1 MLAVVCEAGR
11 VQLSIAAVP
20 VGGGGVDGGGGGRR
34 PAALVLRAAGG
45 CCCAHIK
52 TIYIYIHVYVQCRTQ
67 SAALVA
73 AEEGPN
79 FRSGLLVAL
88 LVVLLV
94 GPVCD

>member
-45 CCCAHIK
+45 CCCAHI
-52 TIYIYIHVYVQCRTQ
+52 ISIYIHVYVQCRTQ

-73 AEEGPN
+73 AEKM
-79 FRSGLLVAL
+79 A
-88 LVVLLV
+88 
-94 GPVCD
+94 

>member
-45 CCCAHIK
+45 CCCAHI
-52 TIYIYIHVYVQCRTQ
+52 IYIYTYMYMFSVGHRVRH
-67 SAALVA
+67 SSPLKK
-73 AEEGPN
+73 
-79 FRSGLLVAL
+79 
-88 LVVLLV
+88 VLIF
-94 GPVCD
+94 GPVCY